1 MLRTCALGLCFA
13 ALAAGPAAA
22 QVGLKKTSEIVHAF
36 VQDGSPCPGFPSS
49 NDGFSHRVLPDAT
62 LTPLVVPPKKVLI
75 VRHLE
80 IATSGG
86 TPGNEGLVSVI
97 AGVGGNYAIYLTR
110 DVTLEPSGSTR
121 FEIELPV
128 GFPVP
133 AGGSVCI
140 HNTMGEEFGG
150 RLEGYFAPAK

>member
-1 MLRTCALGLCFA
+1 MLRHFALALCAA
-13 ALAAGPAAA
+13 TLAAGPSAG

-36 VQDGSPCPGFPSS
+36 VQDGQPCPGFPSS

-62 LTPLVVPPKKVLI
+62 LTPLVVPAKKVLI

-86 TPGNEGLVSVI
+86 TPSAEGLVSVV
-97 AGVGGNYAIYLTR
+97 AGVGGNYAIYVTR
-110 DVTLEPSGSTR
+110 DVTLEADGSTR
-121 FEIELPV
+121 FEIDLPV

-133 AGGSVCI
+133 AGGAVCI
-140 HNTMGEEFGG
+140 HNTMGEDFGG
-150 RLEGYFAPAK
+150 RLEGYFAPAR